1 MSHIHPHTQSHR
13 QANYQLLRQMIII
26 KCWRHS
32 QFTLGKQKLKKC
44 KWHGWEF
51 FTRWLPT
58 FTHFPRK
65 SSHIHNWLPRNK
77 PLSHVLLKNLFN
89 PPRLRV
95 TSSSHTSPLLT
106 RHTFDLKFHWCAAR
120 KNDIISFR
128 WLDRHSISKVPLGL
142 REQWKK
148 KSKTKQ

>member
-65 SSHIHNWLPRNK
+65 TSHIHNWLPRNK

-120 KNDIISFR
+120 KNDIISFL